1 MLNQAA
7 INDEPEVSG
16 VDFRVV
22 VESNFGT
29 DEQQEKRRGAQV
41 IKIVCAFLYMSSKI
55 NFIRIV
61 RAFAF

>member
-29 DEQQEKRRGAQV
+29 DEQQEECGRAQV
-41 IKIVCAFLYMSSKI
+41 IILFVLFYI
-55 NFIRIV
+55 
-61 RAFAF
+61 